1 MKINRKY
8 LSLPSIYQIYSLIL
22 NLHSFI
28 HFLPEMVAQKKI
40 ILVSSHIQRK
50 THEKYAVY
58 LQFDFLVSI
67 EITLISDSPF
77 GK

>member
-1 MKINRKY
+1 MTFEDKWKY

-40 ILVSSHIQRK
+40 ILVSYTSK
-50 THEKYAVY
+50 EKLMKNMQYIY
-58 LQFDFLVSI
+58 N
-67 EITLISDSPF
+67 LIF
-77 GK
+77 